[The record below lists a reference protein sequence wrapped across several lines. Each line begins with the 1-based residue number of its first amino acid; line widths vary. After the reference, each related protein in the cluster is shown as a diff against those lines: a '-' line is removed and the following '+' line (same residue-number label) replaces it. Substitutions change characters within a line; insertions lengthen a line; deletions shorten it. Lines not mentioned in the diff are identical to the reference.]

1 MSTAIGK
8 LVKDFILICI
18 LLLAIESL
26 HVKCGRTESSEEESD
41 APAAGRIVYDQR
53 QTGKYNIHV
62 VIKDVAIIEMDQN
75 EIADVCK
82 DFKLFF

>member
-1 MSTAIGK
+1 MSTAK
-8 LVKDFILICI
+8 LVKNFILISF
-18 LLLAIESL
+18 LLLS
-26 HVKCGRTESSEEESD
+26 VKIFQIKGVRAESSEEESD
-41 APAAGRIVYDQR
+41 ASAGGRIVYDQR

-82 DFKLFF
+82 DF